1 MKQSYHEIQYPRWS
15 NNIEK
20 HSNQIRFETQNKLL
34 EFQLAENHD
43 KTETNPTK

>member
-1 MKQSYHEIQYPRWS
+1 MKF
-15 NNIEK
+15 NILGGQTILKK
-20 HSNQIRFETQNKLL
+20 HPNQIRFETQNKLL

>member
-1 MKQSYHEIQYPRWS
+1 MKF
-15 NNIEK
+15 NILGGQTILKK